1 MRIRDRSNAKVIV
14 LGMGRVGKGAYIALT
29 KQLSDQVW
37 GMEADPERLALLQAR
52 GMQVMLGDG
61 EDADLWESLD
71 LSSVE
76 LILIALPSI
85 DDTLEIHRLLT
96 RFGFKGQLASIA
108 RYEDDR
114 QRLLEAGVD
123 TVFNFYT
130 EVGVGFA
137 EESLQLI
144 NNNGIKPA
152 TS

>member
-1 MRIRDRSNAKVIV
+1 MPRNAKVIV

-29 KQLSDQVW
+29 NQLDDQVW
-37 GMEADPERLALLQAR
+37 GMEANPDRIEHLKAR

-85 DDTLEIHRLLT
+85 DDTLEIHALLS

-123 TVFNFYT
+123 KVFNFYT

-144 NNNGIKPA
+144 NSNRVKPTA
-152 TS
+152 I